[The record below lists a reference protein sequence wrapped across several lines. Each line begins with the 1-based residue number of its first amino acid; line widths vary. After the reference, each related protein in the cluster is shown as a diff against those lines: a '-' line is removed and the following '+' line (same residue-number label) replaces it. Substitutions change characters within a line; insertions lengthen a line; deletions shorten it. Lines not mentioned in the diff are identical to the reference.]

1 VTRKE
6 QLDELEKLLGRL
18 KAANLESP
26 ALVEGDRDVAALK
39 LLGLNGE
46 ILKLNQGQSLV
57 QRTDELSHTYRKV
70 ILLTDWDDKGV
81 QLHDRLRGLLEDVQ
95 VESDDFFW
103 SRLKKLVGGGSRTV
117 EDIPA
122 FIQILRERAGSEG

>member
-1 VTRKE
+1 MTRKE